1 MNKDLIYVLTI
12 CESVLKIEK
21 YTEKFF
27 DAESFYL
34 EENQLYFNAVL
45 KLLSVIGEDIGKI
58 DEKYLNN
65 FPEIPWKLIK
75 GTRNILVH
83 DYRKVDYN
91 IAFSIVKDELPPLKG
106 TIFKILN
113 NLKDDLENEVWLE
126 IIKSPFYKFTYDYL
140 DSTNYRDR

>member
-1 MNKDLIYVLTI
+1 MNKNVIYVLTV

-21 YTEKFF
+21 YTEKFS

-58 DEKYLNN
+58 DQKYLNN
-65 FPEIPWKLIK
+65 FPEIPWRLIK
-75 GTRNILVH
+75 GARNVLVH
-83 DYRKVDYN
+83 DYRKVDIN
-91 IAFSIVKDELPPLKG
+91 IAFSIVKDELPPLKI

-113 NLKDDLENEVWLE
+113 ILKGDFENEVWLE
-126 IIKSPFYKFTYDYL
+126 IIKSPFYKFTCDYL
-140 DSTNYRDR
+140 DNTNFRD